1 MRVTML
7 IRCLAMMRGGGE
19 TRHLAWIKELSALGV
34 DVDVI
39 AGQPL
44 LFGHAK
50 YPVDEAPAVLIRSPY
65 LRDAVYR
72 WQRTRGFGRLTTTA
86 LHLDE
91 EWFCREA
98 WRRIAERPE
107 PPDVV
112 HAHAVYQAA
121 RLRRGAIPVVV
132 NLPGAPHRRYTD
144 DLRDAD
150 ALIADGWA
158 ADHVPSLLGVP
169 VERVPKGVDAQRFSP
184 DGANLRGALGLGT
197 APVVLSVGRLVPI
210 KNMRLLVEA
219 MPAVLARVPS
229 AIALIAGDGPEEAM
243 LKRFVADLG
252 IGVAVRFLGHVP
264 HSEIASYYRTA
275 DVFALTSVFDN
286 SPNVVLEAMAS
297 GLPVVCTDVGGVGE
311 FVETAGGDLVAVS
324 DPDQLASRLV
334 FWLQSRS
341 RRDLAGKHNR
351 LVVQER
357 YSWRASAVRLL
368 AVYQRAIERRHGQ
381 RRQVP
386 A

>member
-1 MRVTML
+1 
-7 IRCLAMMRGGGE
+7 
-19 TRHLAWIKELSALGV
+19 
-34 DVDVI
+34 
-39 AGQPL
+39 
-44 LFGHAK
+44 
-50 YPVDEAPAVLIRSPY
+50 
-65 LRDAVYR
+65 
-72 WQRTRGFGRLTTTA
+72 
-86 LHLDE
+86 
-91 EWFCREA
+91 
-98 WRRIAERPE
+98 
-107 PPDVV
+107 
-112 HAHAVYQAA
+112 
-121 RLRRGAIPVVV
+121 
-132 NLPGAPHRRYTD
+132 
-144 DLRDAD
+144 
-150 ALIADGWA
+150 
-158 ADHVPSLLGVP
+158 
-169 VERVPKGVDAQRFSP
+169 
-184 DGANLRGALGLGT
+184 
-197 APVVLSVGRLVPI
+197 
-210 KNMRLLVEA
+210 MRLLVEA